1 MSLYSSFQSS
11 SNQSIK
17 RCLRNFSFCK
27 KKKDSG
33 SRKTKTHYGL
43 KYTPTP
49 PPQPATALSVP
60 FNERQLTMTFTSASQ
75 NTLSVSGASF
85 IYNLLINVSKQPEAE
100 NAFQNVVTGMN
111 ASLLIL

>member
-1 MSLYSSFQSS
+1 MLKKLLF
-11 SNQSIK
+11 K
-17 RCLRNFSFCK
+17 KK

-49 PPQPATALSVP
+49 PPQPTTALSVP
-60 FNERQLTMTFTSASQ
+60 FNKWETAHDDFHFSISKCS
-75 NTLSVSGASF
+75 SVSGASF

>member
-1 MSLYSSFQSS
+1 
-11 SNQSIK
+11 
-17 RCLRNFSFCK
+17 
-27 KKKDSG
+27 
-33 SRKTKTHYGL
+33 
-43 KYTPTP
+43 
-49 PPQPATALSVP
+49 
-60 FNERQLTMTFTSASQ
+60 MTFTSASQ